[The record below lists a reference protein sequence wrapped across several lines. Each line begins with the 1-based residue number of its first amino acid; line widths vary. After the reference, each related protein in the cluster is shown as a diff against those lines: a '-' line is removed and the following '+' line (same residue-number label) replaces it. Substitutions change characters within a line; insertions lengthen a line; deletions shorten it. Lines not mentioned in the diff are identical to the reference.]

1 MSPDLRLIDKVAQAV
16 QASAAFVVSGAAVGA
31 PVIAVALSGGRDS
44 VALLHAAREAAT
56 RLGTRVVAL
65 HVHHGLQA
73 DADAWEAFCAMRCGE
88 WGVSLHT
95 ERVTVV
101 AQGGEGIEAAARRA
115 RYDALGRMC
124 RAAGAPMLMFAH
136 HRDDQVETV
145 LLRLFRGAGVAG
157 LAGMP
162 ASRPLDA
169 GGDVR
174 LLRPWLDV
182 SRAEI
187 DAYCARHALRWI
199 EDPSNTDT
207 RFARNALRAHLPA
220 LVTAFSG
227 LHENVVQAAA
237 HIAQAADMLEDMTQR
252 DLVPLV
258 RAGRDGDT
266 YGELDLPGLRALPP
280 ARADA
285 VLRAW
290 LRDLGAQPPS
300 TARLADMRRQLID
313 SDGGEPSIAHD
324 GLVLHRFR
332 DRVLACRPPLA
343 AVPDALAFV
352 WREEAEVAVPMWRG
366 ALRFTRDDTFGVPE
380 AVLRAPM
387 RVVARAGGERIVLR
401 PGGPARALKQA
412 YQEAGVP
419 AWRREC
425 LPLLWA
431 GDTLVLAAGLGQHR
445 RWPEAPNTP
454 PASHAPRWRVEWVP
468 EPLQNRPDATP

>member
-1 MSPDLRLIDKVAQAV
+1 MSPDLIDEVARAV
-16 QASAAFVVSGAAVGA
+16 QASAAFVVSA
-31 PVIAVALSGGRDS
+31 PGDVASIAMPIAVALSGGRDS
-44 VALLHAAREAAT
+44 VALLHAAREAAA
-56 RLGTRVVAL
+56 RLGATVVAL

-73 DADAWEAFCAMRCGE
+73 DADAWDAFCATLCGE
-88 WGVSLHT
+88 WGVPVRT
-95 ERVTVV
+95 ERVQVS
-101 AQGGEGIEAAARRA
+101 ALGGEGIEAAARRA

-124 RAAGAPMLMFAH
+124 RAAGARVLMFAH

-162 ASRPLDA
+162 AMRALDA
-169 GGDVR
+169 DGDVQ
-174 LLRPWLDV
+174 LLRPWIAV
-182 SRAEI
+182 PRAEI

-207 RFARNALRAHLPA
+207 RYARNALRAHLPA
-220 LVTAFSG
+220 LVVAFSG
-227 LHENVVQAAA
+227 LQENVVQAAA
-237 HIAQAADMLEDMTQR
+237 HIAQAADMLDAMTQH
-252 DLVPLV
+252 DLAPLV
-258 RAGRDGDT
+258 RAGRDDDT

-285 VLRAW
+285 VLRTW
-290 LRDLGAQPPS
+290 LRDFGAQPPS

-313 SDGGEPSIAHD
+313 HDGGEPAIAHD

-343 AVPDALAFV
+343 VPPDAFAFAWREEPEIAVPD
-352 WREEAEVAVPMWRG
+352 WRG
-366 ALRFTRDDTFGVPE
+366 VLRFTRDDTFGVPE

-387 RVVARAGGERIVLR
+387 RVTARVGGERIVLR

-431 GDTLVLAAGLGQHR
+431 GQALVLAAGLGQHR
-445 RWPEAPNTP
+445 RWPEAPP
-454 PASHAPRWRVEWVP
+454 GPRWRVEWVTNRVNDRL
-468 EPLQNRPDATP
+468 ENRPDATP